1 MGLTIVLVLV
11 GAAVGFVLGY
21 AVRASISLRRRAV
34 ARRRRRIVS
43 DQRGAAGLIAPSGA
57 TATNQPHHDQHADA
71 SVVPDQSP
79 VPFPGRA
86 QKQQL
91 KK

>member
-1 MGLTIVLVLV
+1 MGLVVALVL
-11 GAAVGFVLGY
+11 AATVIGFALGY
-21 AVRASISLRRRAV
+21 AVRASISQRRRAA
-34 ARRRRRIVS
+34 ARHRRQIVS
-43 DQRGAAGLIAPSGA
+43 DQRGAAGLIAPNST
-57 TATNQPHHDQHADA
+57 TATNQPHHDQHSDA

-79 VPFPGRA
+79 VPFPSRV

>member
-1 MGLTIVLVLV
+1 MGVIVALVL
-11 GAAVGFVLGY
+11 AATVVGFALGY
-21 AVRASISLRRRAV
+21 AVRASISRRRRAA
-34 ARRRRRIVS
+34 ARRRQIVS
-43 DQRGAAGLIAPSGA
+43 DQRGAAGLIGPNGTPAM
-57 TATNQPHHDQHADA
+57 NQLHDGQHSDA

-79 VPFPGRA
+79 VPYPSRI

>member
-1 MGLTIVLVLV
+1 MDFTIVLVLV

-21 AVRASISLRRRAV
+21 AVRALISQRRRAA
-34 ARRRRRIVS
+34 ARHRRQIVS
-43 DQRGAAGLIAPSGA
+43 DQRGTAGLIAPNST
-57 TATNQPHHDQHADA
+57 TATNQPHRDQHADA

-79 VPFPGRA
+79 VPFPSRV